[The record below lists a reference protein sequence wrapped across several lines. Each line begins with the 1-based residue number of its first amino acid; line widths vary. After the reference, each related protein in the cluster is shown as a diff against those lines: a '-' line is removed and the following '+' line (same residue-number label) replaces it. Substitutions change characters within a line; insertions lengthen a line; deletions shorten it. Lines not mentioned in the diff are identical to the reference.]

1 MITKAQVIDMYLSSK
16 TEAEKLLELMKEEDA
31 DNPAYQE
38 TLELIQIQIKMIDLF
53 IEAINQDEPT
63 HKELQHHFNRALSW
77 GIDSN

>member
-1 MITKAQVIDMYLSSK
+1 MITKEEVINMYLFSK
-16 TEAEKLLELMKEEDA
+16 REAEKLLELMKEEDA

-63 HKELQHHFNRALSW
+63 QEELQHHFNRALSW
-77 GIDSN
+77 RIDSN